1 MYHYFHCIT
10 ASTRTAIILMLTV
23 LSLALAS
30 CSTEDSHSPAA
41 ARQFRQVLRATTAP
55 LTPIAT
61 PDISA
66 TISAAF
72 AAAQPLK
79 SKASVIPD
87 DVNSSAIHSKVVSGI
102 RKTIDVRLNKKVSE
116 STLRGIALELK
127 SGDSRPYDRTVIV
140 TTCRRCR

>member
-1 MYHYFHCIT
+1 MYRYIPYMT
-10 ASTRTAIILMLTV
+10 ASKLTAMILMLTV

-30 CSTEDSHSPAA
+30 CSTEDSHSA

-87 DVNSSAIHSKVVSGI
+87 DVN
-102 RKTIDVRLNKKVSE
+102 
-116 STLRGIALELK
+116 
-127 SGDSRPYDRTVIV
+127 Y
-140 TTCRRCR
+140 

>member
-1 MYHYFHCIT
+1 MYRYIPYMT
-10 ASTRTAIILMLTV
+10 ASKRTAMILMLTV

-30 CSTEDSHSPAA
+30 CSTEDSRSPAA

-61 PDISA
+61 LDISA

-87 DVNSSAIHSKVVSGI
+87 DVN
-102 RKTIDVRLNKKVSE
+102 
-116 STLRGIALELK
+116 
-127 SGDSRPYDRTVIV
+127 Y
-140 TTCRRCR
+140 